1 MNKWWILAVAFAAW
15 VGLGCVLLRP
25 RHAEAAFEAQPSR
38 APTRVVSMAPNL
50 TEILFSLGLDE
61 SIVGVTR
68 DSDYPPAAA
77 LKSTV
82 GTFWQPNIEAVI
94 ALKPDLVMALDLE
107 QQRGLTGRL
116 TRMGY
121 KCLTLDIST
130 VDDLSAAISN
140 VAAVTHRDVQAEQ
153 VLGSM
158 KAKIA
163 AIRNKAAGKD
173 KVKVLWVVQ
182 REPLRVAGRNTFI
195 NELIELAGGENAIG
209 KTFHVYPPIGGEQVI
224 ASAPQVIIEPDMTGG
239 DLAGQRIQ
247 AISYWARYAT
257 VPAVADGRIHVI
269 DGDLVSRLSPRL
281 GDGIEIIA
289 KCLHPEVF
297 GE

>member
-1 MNKWWILAVAFAAW
+1 MSKWWILVVALAAW
-15 VGLGCVLLRP
+15 IGLGCVLLRP
-25 RHAEAAFEAQPSR
+25 RHAAAAFKGQSPR
-38 APTRVVSMAPNL
+38 APTRIVSMAPNL
-50 TEILFSLGLDE
+50 TEILFSLGLEE

-77 LKSTV
+77 QKHAV

-94 ALKPDLVMALDLE
+94 ALKPDLVVALDLE
-107 QQRGLTGRL
+107 QQRSLAGRL
-116 TRMGY
+116 IRMGY
-121 KCLTLDIST
+121 RCLTLDIST
-130 VDDLSAAISN
+130 VDDLF
-140 VAAVTHRDVQAEQ
+140 AAVSTVASATNRSPRAKQ
-153 VLGSM
+153 VLGNM
-158 KAKIA
+158 KAKMAVISDKTK
-163 AIRNKAAGKD
+163 RKD

-209 KTFHVYPPIGGEQVI
+209 PTFHVYPPIGGEQVV

-239 DLAGQRIQ
+239 DLAMQRTQ
-247 AISYWARYAT
+247 AVSYWARYAT
-257 VPAVADGRIHVI
+257 VPAVVDGRIHVI

-289 KCLHPEVF
+289 RCLHPEVF

>member
-1 MNKWWILAVAFAAW
+1 MKKWWILLVVFAAW
-15 VGLGCVLLRP
+15 IGLGCVLLRP
-25 RHAEAAFEAQPSR
+25 RHAGAAFEKQPSR
-38 APTRVVSMAPNL
+38 APARIVSMAPNL
-50 TEILFSLGLDE
+50 TEILFSLGLDA
-61 SIVGVTR
+61 SIVGVTH

-77 LKSTV
+77 QKPTV

-94 ALKPDLVMALDLE
+94 ALRPDLVVALDFE
-107 QQRGLTGRL
+107 QQRSLAERL

-130 VDDLSAAISN
+130 VDDLFDAISA
-140 VAAVTHRDVQAEQ
+140 VAAATDRSQQAEQ
-153 VLGSM
+153 VRGSM
-158 KAKIA
+158 KAKMAVVRDKTA
-163 AIRNKAAGKD
+163 AKD

-195 NELIELAGGENAIG
+195 NELVELAGGENAIG
-209 KTFHVYPPIGGEQVI
+209 QTLHVYPPIGGEQIIV
-224 ASAPQVIIEPDMTGG
+224 SAPQVIIEPTMVSG
-239 DLAGQRIQ
+239 DVHEQDVQ
-247 AISYWARYAT
+247 AASFWKRYTT
-257 VPAVADGRIHVI
+257 VPAVAGRRIHVI

-281 GDGIEIIA
+281 GDGIEAIA